1 MKNLQ
6 AKLNKTLKDLD
17 THMAQDW
24 VLMSHEDQTSYAL
37 IQADLMNKVSDLQSA
52 IERTILVR
60 EEFKRI
66 NAKVGL

>member
-24 VLMSHEDQTSYAL
+24 VLMSMEDQTTYAL
-37 IQADLMNKVSDLQSA
+37 IQSDLMNKVSDLQSA

-66 NAKVGL
+66 NAKGGL

>member
-17 THMAQDW
+17 THIAQDW
-24 VLMSHEDQTSYAL
+24 VLMSMEDQTTYAL
-37 IQADLMNKVSDLQSA
+37 IQSDLMNKVSDLQSA

-66 NAKVGL
+66 NAKGGL